1 MSTWLKLVNFASYLD
16 VQMDFIGDADRLGR

>member
-16 VQMDFIGDADRLGR
+16 VQMGFIGDADRLGR